1 MQEYFTAAFKDNDQ
15 TKTNKFLS
23 IRVPERNTK
32 ELYASLVL
40 LTLTIQLH
48 HSPIDVAQVVS
59 TDHKTLSLAEDKK
72 NKRGS

>member
-23 IRVPERNTK
+23 IRVPERNMK
-32 ELYASLVL
+32 ELYTSLVL

-48 HSPIDVAQVVS
+48 HSSVDIAQLLS
-59 TDHKTLSLAEDKK
+59 TDHKTLSLAENKK